1 MATSKT
7 KSNTSANITEL
18 NKELTKIN
26 QELQATR
33 LDIKAGVQ
41 SNTNAHKPLKR
52 KKAQLVYQIHQ
63 LTKQAKK

>member
-41 SNTNAHKPLKR
+41 YNSNSNKPLKT
-52 KKAQLVYQIHQ
+52 KKSTTYLSNPSINQ
-63 LTKQAKK
+63 TN